1 MVVSKTVRLT
11 AALTI
16 AASTMF
22 AAPTAPALADSA
34 RDQAFFN
41 KVGGTW
47 RGPGEIVAGKY
58 EGTKFSCAFEGTSP
72 SGNVGMVLDG
82 KCRVG
87 IFSQDMQAS
96 ISRKGRNYQG
106 QFLDGA
112 RGEGL
117 DIVGGN
123 VANNRAVMRL
133 KRNHLEGA
141 MLVRLANDNTLNVT
155 VSVDVNG
162 EMVPVIGM
170 SLDRVDGKSV
180 GSVN

>member
-1 MVVSKTVRLT
+1 MVVSKTVRLAT
-11 AALTI
+11 ALTI
-16 AASTMF
+16 AASAMV
-22 AAPTAPALADSA
+22 ANPVAPAMADGA

-58 EGTKFSCAFEGTSP
+58 EGTKFSCAFEGTNP
-72 SGNVGMVLDG
+72 SGEVGMILDG

-96 ISRKGRNYQG
+96 ISHSGRSYKG

-123 VANNRAVMRL
+123 VSGDRAVMRL

-141 MLVRLANDNTLNVT
+141 MLVRLADTNTLNVT

-170 SLDRVDGKSV
+170 SLDRVDGGKV

>member
-1 MVVSKTVRLT
+1 MVVSKAVSL
-11 AALTI
+11 I
-16 AASTMF
+16 VAAS
-22 AAPTAPALADSA
+22 ALCASVAVPAMADAA

-58 EGTKFSCAFEGTSP
+58 EGTKFNCAFEGTSA
-72 SGNVGMVLDG
+72 SSKVGMVLDG

-87 IFSQDMQAS
+87 IFSQDMKAS
-96 ISRKGRNYQG
+96 ISHMGRGYKG

-112 RGEGL
+112 GGEGL

-123 VANNRAVMRL
+123 VAGDRAVMRL
-133 KRNHLEGA
+133 KRKQLEGA
-141 MLVRLANDNTLNVT
+141 MLVRLADSNTLNVT

-170 SLDRVDGKSV
+170 SLDRVDGAKV
-180 GSVN
+180 GSVR

>member
-1 MVVSKTVRLT
+1 MVVSKTVRLA

-16 AASTMF
+16 ASSAFLAS
-22 AAPTAPALADSA
+22 PTAPAMADSA

-58 EGTKFSCAFEGTSP
+58 EGTKFNCAFEGTNP
-72 SGNVGMVLDG
+72 SGAVGMILDG

-87 IFSQDMQAS
+87 IFTQDMQAS
-96 ISRKGRNYQG
+96 ISHIGRSYKG

-112 RGEGL
+112 LGEGL

-123 VANNRAVMRL
+123 VTGDRAVMRL
-133 KRNHLEGA
+133 KRKQLEGA
-141 MLVRLANDNTLNVT
+141 MLVRLADANTLNVT

-170 SLDRVDGKSV
+170 SLDRIDGNKV